1 MAAIKIVCVRDRALG
16 RFGQPYFQ
24 ANLDVAIRN
33 YKIAINDP
41 QNSALYPIREDLEL
55 WELGTYED
63 NNGDIN
69 TMDCPRI
76 IQNRGEGVRRENNA
90 V

>member
-1 MAAIKIVCVRDRALG
+1 MAQIKIVCVRDRALG
-16 RFGQPYFQ
+16 SFGQPYFQ
-24 ANLDVAIRN
+24 ANVDVAIRG

-41 QNSALYPIREDLEL
+41 NNSALYPIREDLEL
-55 WELGTYED
+55 WELGTYDD

-69 TMDCPRI
+69 TNGCPRI
-76 IQNRGEGVRRENNA
+76 IQNRGEGVRRENDA

>member
-1 MAAIKIVCVRDRALG
+1 MAQIKIVCVRDRALG
-16 RFGQPYFQ
+16 SFGQPYFQ

-41 QNSALYPIREDLEL
+41 ANSALYPIREDLEL
-55 WELGTYED
+55 WCLGTYDD
-63 NNGDIN
+63 NNGDIDTN
-69 TMDCPRI
+69 NCPAI
-76 IQNRGEGVRRENNA
+76 IQNRGEGVRRDNDA